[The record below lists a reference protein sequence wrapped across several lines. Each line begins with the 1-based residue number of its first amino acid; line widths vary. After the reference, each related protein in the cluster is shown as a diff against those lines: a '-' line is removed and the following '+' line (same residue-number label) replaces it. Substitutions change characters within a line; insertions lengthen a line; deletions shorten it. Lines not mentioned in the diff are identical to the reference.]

1 MYFEHIHPSRWYN
14 VLGVT
19 KRFLVGLKTC
29 SSVMETIPATM
40 KGAKNL
46 WLDMSYALGDTPVLS
61 PRYTPNAIIIPINQA
76 VSHFSLVKLLLAVDG
91 N

>member
-1 MYFEHIHPSRWYN
+1 MQCILNTFTPLGGTN
-14 VLGVT
+14 VPGVT

-46 WLDMSYALGDTPVLS
+46 WLDTS
-61 PRYTPNAIIIPINQA
+61 
-76 VSHFSLVKLLLAVDG
+76 
-91 N
+91 